1 MDKITLN
8 KLNATG
14 SLQAKAPTPVA
25 AGTKPPSG
33 AAAPVRP
40 AAPAPAPAKAVSPAP
55 AQAPA
60 PVKTAAPE
68 VPAVKFE
75 LYERN
80 ARAVFV
86 AGTFNAWN
94 PTATPLKNNGAGKWE
109 TALRLSP
116 GKYQYRFVVDGK
128 WIADPLAKETVP
140 NPFEGVNSVL
150 VVK

>member
-1 MDKITLN
+1 V
-8 KLNATG
+8 A
-14 SLQAKAPTPVA
+14 AKA
-25 AGTKPPSG
+25 
-33 AAAPVRP
+33 
-40 AAPAPAPAKAVSPAP
+40 
-55 AQAPA
+55 
-60 PVKTAAPE
+60 AAPE

-94 PTATPLKNNGAGKWE
+94 PTAMPLKSNGNGKWE
-109 TALRLSP
+109 TTLRLTP
-116 GKYQYRFVVDGK
+116 GKYQYRFIVDGK

>member
-1 MDKITLN
+1 MDKITV
-8 KLNATG
+8 KPNASG
-14 SLQAKAPTPVA
+14 SIPPKPVA
-25 AGTKPPSG
+25 S
-33 AAAPVRP
+33 
-40 AAPAPAPAKAVSPAP
+40 AAPAKPATSAPAHTAKAVSPGP
-55 AQAPA
+55 AQAPSKA
-60 PVKTAAPE
+60 PASE
-68 VPAVKFE
+68 VAGVKFE

-94 PTATPLKNNGAGKWE
+94 PTATPLKSNGSGKWE
-109 TALRLSP
+109 TTLRLSP
-116 GKYQYRFVVDGK
+116 GKYQYRFIVDGK